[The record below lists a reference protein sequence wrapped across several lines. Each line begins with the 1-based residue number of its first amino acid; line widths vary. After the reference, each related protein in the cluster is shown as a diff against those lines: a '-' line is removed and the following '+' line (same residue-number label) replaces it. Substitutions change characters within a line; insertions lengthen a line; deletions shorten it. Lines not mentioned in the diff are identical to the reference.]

1 MRAIQLRLS
10 EDQAESK
17 LTFTDDAS
25 FLSARAG
32 HVLLDV
38 KACGLSPLNTKL
50 LTAVSESKDILPVGF
65 EVSGIVK
72 EVGPEVISVCVGDAV
87 TGILPL
93 SSECSGC
100 ADECEISEFAIVN
113 KPENVNH
120 ITAAGAIL
128 PAVWAYTALHYQGH
142 VTAGDTV
149 LICDGATVHSSQTA
163 AFCILYN
170 YSLFLDRL
178 MALLQS
184 NWHISGELKC

>member
-17 LTFTDDAS
+17 LTFTDDVTFCFINDVFYEAICPQAS

-100 ADECEISEFAIVN
+100 ADECEISEFAIGMSP
-113 KPENVNH
+113 KLT
-120 ITAAGAIL
+120 I
-128 PAVWAYTALHYQGH
+128 
-142 VTAGDTV
+142 
-149 LICDGATVHSSQTA
+149 
-163 AFCILYN
+163 
-170 YSLFLDRL
+170 
-178 MALLQS
+178 
-184 NWHISGELKC
+184 